1 MSTTFRIHIVE
12 DDPIMGDLLF
22 SLLLKHCQV
31 SVFTSAEA
39 CLTAVKQEKPDLFL
53 VDVGLPGINGYEL
66 CRRLKADYQTRDV
79 PVTFISGN
87 DSIETR
93 LAGYEAGGEDFLIKP
108 FEPPELLSKLQVAR
122 RIVEE
127 KAQLRQTANFAQQA
141 AFSAMT
147 SMGELGLVLEFM
159 RKSFA
164 ASSSSELSS
173 CVLDAIARFGFAGAV
188 QIRIGNETHNQ
199 SPEGSDLP
207 LETAVLNHLRTQ
219 GRIFEFRD
227 RAVYNFGGV
236 TLLAK
241 KLPLD
246 DPELRGRM
254 RDNLAILAE
263 SADARRS
270 AIEIEQQNRRTQHG
284 VQDAVAQ
291 LQATVRLI
299 HDSHQKDLFERG
311 MRIVDGQTVIERAL
325 VSLGLTET
333 QEEQITRVIRKQFD
347 HLRGESNATQ
357 DVTLQLESL
366 GKLLS
371 SLTHG

>member
-1 MSTTFRIHIVE
+1 MNASFRIHVVE
-12 DDPIMGDLLF
+12 DDPIMGELLA
-22 SLLLKHCQV
+22 SLLAKHCQV
-31 SVFTSAEA
+31 RVFTSAEISLA
-39 CLTAVKQEKPDLFL
+39 ALQREKPDLFL

-66 CRRLKADYQTRDV
+66 CRRLKADYQTRDI
-79 PVTFISGN
+79 PITFISGN

-108 FEPPELLSKLQVAR
+108 FEPPELLSKLQVAQ
-122 RIVEE
+122 RIAEE
-127 KAQLRQTANFAQQA
+127 KAQLRQSANFAQQA

-164 ASSSSELSS
+164 ASTATELSS
-173 CVLDAIARFGFAGAV
+173 CVLDAIARFGFSGAV
-188 QIRIGNETHNQ
+188 QVRIGQETHNQ

-207 LETAVLNHLRTQ
+207 LEAAVLNHLRTQ

-236 TLLAK
+236 TLLVK
-241 KLPLD
+241 NLPLT
-246 DPELRGRM
+246 DPDLRGRM

-270 AIEIEQQNRRTQHG
+270 AIEIEQYNQRTRSG
-284 VQDAVAQ
+284 VQGAVEQ
-291 LQATVRLI
+291 LQSTVTLI
-299 HDSHQKDLFERG
+299 HESHQKDLFERG

-325 VSLGLTET
+325 LSLGLTES
-333 QEEQITRVIRKQFD
+333 QEEQITRIIRNQFD
-347 HLRGESNATQ
+347 HLRGETHATQ
-357 DVTLQLESL
+357 DVTRQLGAL
-366 GKLLS
+366 GELLS
-371 SLTHG
+371 SLTRP